1 MRTTSLYQTVS
12 NIWGTRVLILT
23 VLDLGK
29 IPTFSRFFGGGAS
42 LRYSGYRGGYEERK
56 RREEKWKKK
65 TNWFKTEG
73 YTTVLFCPWTPNGE
87 LARRW
92 REVEEKGAATKRQTE
107 KDLGKVWSASQQSPS
122 TMVSLATPAGPEAMT
137 IKPTCKGRK
146 GLMPSGDTV
155 NSTMVGKLLTS
166 PCRWSPPPPS
176 PTSGRSERAWQATK
190 TSS

>member
-1 MRTTSLYQTVS
+1 MRKKYPKRPFVAPNDLKRAKKGPKMTQNGQKMAQKKSPGAKSRKNLAPTLGLDPAMMTPASSAKREAKALVADQDALMPS
-12 NIWGTRVLILT
+12 N
-23 VLDLGK
+23 
-29 IPTFSRFFGGGAS
+29 AS
-42 LRYSGYRGGYEERK
+42 LAEMLDPRQCQGL
-56 RREEKWKKK
+56 KK
-65 TNWFKTEG
+65 
-73 YTTVLFCPWTPNGE
+73 
-87 LARRW
+87 
-92 REVEEKGAATKRQTE
+92 QTE

-137 IKPTCKGRK
+137 IKPTCRGRK

-176 PTSGRSERAWQATK
+176 PTSGRSERAWRSWQATK